1 MKKIL
6 FACAFSVMAT
16 PVVADGFYVAADV
29 GSVNW
34 DVGDLS
40 TSKTAWGLAAGYE
53 FSLKFKDTMAVELGY
68 RHLGT
73 LTDGDDSYQYRTEI
87 TTPQISFTSTHHFT
101 PQIAAYARLGLA
113 RLEMD
118 WRVSDSSNQVD
129 NISTAK
135 NRAVFGIGG
144 RYQFDEHLAAH
155 IEYTYLKWEDIT
167 LSGPALG
174 LKYSF

>member
-1 MKKIL
+1 MKKFGI
-6 FACAFSVMAT
+6 ACALAFIAVPT
-16 PVVADGFYVAADV
+16 LADGFYVAGDL
-29 GSVNW
+29 GHVNW
-34 DVGDLS
+34 DVGDLA

-53 FSLKFKDTMAVELGY
+53 FSLEFNDTMAVELGY

-73 LTDGDDSYQYRTEI
+73 LNDGDGSYQYRTEI

-118 WRVSDSSNQVD
+118 WRVSDSSGQLD
-129 NISTAK
+129 SISVAK
-135 NRAVFGIGG
+135 NRAVFGVGG
-144 RYQFDEHLAAH
+144 SYTLDEHLAAY